1 MRMFIASAEIEILLY
16 ESQSLKEK
24 RKVVKSLISKVRNQF
39 NVAIAEINY
48 LDTWQRAGLGLVCIA
63 NQSSNAIRQ
72 LDRVLE
78 YIESDGRFEIIN
90 IYKELS

>member
-78 YIESDGRFEIIN
+78 YIESDGRFEITN